1 MLNDCNVT
9 VSDNGRIVLP
19 VIFRKQLNIK
29 PGDELV
35 LSISSENDIIIHS
48 PKQSLQKLQNLASKK
63 GKKNLVNAVIDMR
76 RKEKL

>member
-1 MLNDCNVT
+1 MLSDCNVT